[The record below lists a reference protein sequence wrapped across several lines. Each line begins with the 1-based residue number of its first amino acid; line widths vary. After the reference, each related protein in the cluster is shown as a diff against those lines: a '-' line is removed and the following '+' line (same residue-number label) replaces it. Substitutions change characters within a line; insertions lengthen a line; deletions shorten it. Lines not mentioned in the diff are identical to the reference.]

1 MSHGSIG
8 TAPLLSVVSSEKNS
22 QEKHYIHC
30 TIDIM
35 VNAIIMK
42 IYSESVVYYI

>member
-22 QEKHYIHC
+22 QEKHYIQCTKC
-30 TIDIM
+30 TIDI
-35 VNAIIMK
+35 NGKCNYNENI
-42 IYSESVVYYI
+42 